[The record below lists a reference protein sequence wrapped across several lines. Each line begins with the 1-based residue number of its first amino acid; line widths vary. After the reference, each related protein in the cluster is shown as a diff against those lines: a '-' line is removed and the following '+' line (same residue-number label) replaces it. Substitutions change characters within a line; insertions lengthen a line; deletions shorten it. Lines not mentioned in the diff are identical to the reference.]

1 MNKGK
6 HPSPRLLPS
15 SQGEKV
21 TAWSTKH
28 QKKNKMGRA
37 THGPR
42 PMLVCSP
49 G

>member
-1 MNKGK
+1 MNKRE
-6 HPSPRLLPS
+6 HPYLEPLPSP
-15 SQGEKV
+15 QGGEV
-21 TAWSTKH
+21 TAWTTKH

-42 PMLVCSP
+42 PMLVWSP